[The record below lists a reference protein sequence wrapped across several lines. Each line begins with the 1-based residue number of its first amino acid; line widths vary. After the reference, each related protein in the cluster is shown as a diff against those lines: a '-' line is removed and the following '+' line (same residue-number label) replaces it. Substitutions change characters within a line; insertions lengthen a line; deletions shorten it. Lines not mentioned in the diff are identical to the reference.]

1 MNFLNSFNFLD
12 SFFGSD
18 QPSNRYI
25 DNFMNGLSG
34 NRLVSDYFGKKE
46 AVWIDTTN
54 AFKQYVEIPE
64 LRAIVN
70 RKAKMISQGKP
81 CLIDSKGEKIENH
94 WVLDLIKK
102 PNPTQSW
109 MDVIY
114 SISVN
119 DSLHSTSF
127 CYAPKRSFGI
137 VNLIVPLSSDKVQIN
152 TSGRSL
158 KQMDKGGLIKDYK
171 FNYDESS
178 AETID
183 IEDMIMIQTTDGSNL
198 INPVSKIESL
208 KFPLS
213 NIKAS
218 YNKRNVLLENMGSI
232 GILTAKS
239 SDIGGALPMLPEEKR
254 KIQRDWYSRSKD
266 EIIITETDVDF
277 KPMSFPTKDLMLFE
291 ELTADKIAIIDEFGL
306 NSYIFSNEKG
316 STFSNVK
323 EGIRMVYTD
332 TIIPEAEK
340 YYSNLSEQLGLEEE
354 GLRLTVSFDHIPV
367 MQPDMESK
375 ANVLKIKSEALNKI
389 KDSGVNLSEEEQ
401 RAILGI
407 D

>member
-1 MNFLNSFNFLD
+1 
-12 SFFGSD
+12 
-18 QPSNRYI
+18 
-25 DNFMNGLSG
+25 
-34 NRLVSDYFGKKE
+34 
-46 AVWIDTTN
+46 
-54 AFKQYVEIPE
+54 
-64 LRAIVN
+64 
-70 RKAKMISQGKP
+70 
-81 CLIDSKGEKIENH
+81 
-94 WVLDLIKK
+94 
-102 PNPTQSW
+102 
-109 MDVIY
+109 
-114 SISVN
+114 
-119 DSLHSTSF
+119 
-127 CYAPKRSFGI
+127 
-137 VNLIVPLSSDKVQIN
+137 
-152 TSGRSL
+152 
-158 KQMDKGGLIKDYK
+158 
-171 FNYDESS
+171 
-178 AETID
+178 
-183 IEDMIMIQTTDGSNL
+183 
-198 INPVSKIESL
+198 
-208 KFPLS
+208 
-213 NIKAS
+213 
-218 YNKRNVLLENMGSI
+218 
-232 GILTAKS
+232 
-239 SDIGGALPMLPEEKR
+239 MLPEEKR
-254 KIQRDWYSRSKD
+254 KIQLDWYNRSKD

-375 ANVLKIKSEALNKI
+375 ANVLKIKSEAFNKI